1 MDGATISAL
10 AALAGSVVGGV
21 TALGT
26 SWLTQQAQ
34 ARAQDRAG
42 DRAVRDALYRDF
54 IVEASRLYGDAL
66 THDKAEIS
74 NLVGIYAMIS
84 RMRVRSSPRI
94 VERADRVVQAIIDT
108 YLAPNK
114 TFRELHEMLGS
125 DAWDPLR
132 GFSEACREE
141 LNTLGAV
148 STSARSRPRVN

>member
-1 MDGATISAL
+1 MDGATISAF

-26 SWLTQQAQ
+26 SWLTQQVQ

-42 DRAVRDALYRDF
+42 DRAVREALYRDF
-54 IVEASRLYGDAL
+54 IIEASRLYGDAL
-66 THDKAEIS
+66 THEKAEIS

-94 VERADRVVQAIIDT
+94 VENADRVVQTIVET
-108 YLAPNK
+108 YLSPNK
-114 TFRELHEMLGS
+114 TLRELHEMLGS
-125 DAWDPLR
+125 DALDPLR

-141 LNTLGAV
+141 LKMLGAV
-148 STSARSRPRVN
+148 TVLRGPARG

>member
-34 ARAQDRAG
+34 AKAQERAG
-42 DRAVRDALYRDF
+42 DRATREALYRDF

-66 THDKAEIS
+66 THDKAEVS
-74 NLVGIYAMIS
+74 ELVSIYAMVS

-94 VERADRVVQAIIDT
+94 VEQAERVGDKIIAA

-114 TFRELHEMLGS
+114 DLRELRDMMKSEGM
-125 DAWDPLR
+125 DPLR
-132 GFSEACREE
+132 GFSQACRDE
-141 LNTLGAV
+141 LRPLRAGAGAPNLRNV
-148 STSARSRPRVN
+148 

>member
-42 DRAVRDALYRDF
+42 DRAVREALYKDF

-74 NLVGIYAMIS
+74 TLVGIYAMIS
-84 RMRVRSSPRI
+84 RMRVRSTPRI
-94 VERADRVVQAIIDT
+94 VENADRVVQTIVET
-108 YLAPNK
+108 YLSPNK
-114 TFRELHEMLGS
+114 TFRELHDMLGS
-125 DAWDPLR
+125 DALDPLR

-141 LNTLGAV
+141 LRTLGAIAE
-148 STSARSRPRVN
+148 SARSR

>member
-34 ARAQDRAG
+34 AKAQERAG
-42 DRAVRDALYRDF
+42 DQATREALYRDF

-66 THDKAEIS
+66 THDKAEVS
-74 NLVGIYAMIS
+74 DLVGIYAMVS

-94 VERADRVVQAIIDT
+94 VEQAERVGDRIIAT

-114 TFRELHEMLGS
+114 DLRELRDMLKSEGM
-125 DAWDPLR
+125 DPLR
-132 GFSEACREE
+132 GFSQACREE
-141 LNTLGAV
+141 LRAHEAV
-148 STSARSRPRVN
+148 TVLPGLAKGRG

>member
-42 DRAVRDALYRDF
+42 DRAVREALYRDF

-66 THDKAEIS
+66 AHDKAEIS

-94 VERADRVVQAIIDT
+94 VENADRVVQTIVET
-108 YLAPNK
+108 YLSPNK

-125 DAWDPLR
+125 DALDPLR

-141 LNTLGAV
+141 LKTIGAV
-148 STSARSRPRVN
+148 TVLRRLARG